1 MHPAELNLTTQVIGH
16 QYCFFVT
23 LPRGSQTGQPT
34 RDVSSAL
41 VDELDQVTHGLV
53 SLHDKSGHASDAEKA
68 TGCFQWLA
76 AEPSLGSER
85 DVAHPAITSAIAMLR
100 LEASSDERV
109 REIEHKL
116 RTTLAA
122 YGATLE
128 VIGGVQR
135 PRSYTSYAMTQ
146 YAYAPALQPH
156 PASAHPFG
164 VVTPMNKTPDWW
176 AMDWI
181 KRESF
186 FLPRYDAEDK
196 MTVRGHTLASAEA
209 IATVV
214 RRLVHAPG
222 GYSQSGR
229 YDFVGYFE
237 FAGDNAPAF
246 RRVMAALRDRAD
258 NPEWKYVRE
267 GPEWWG
273 RRVAT
278 AAGAF
283 R

>member
-1 MHPAELNLTTQVIGH
+1 MHPGQLNLTTQVIGH
-16 QYCFFVT
+16 QYCLFLT
-23 LPRGSQTGQPT
+23 LPSAARA
-34 RDVSSAL
+34 SSSFHDAL
-41 VDELDQVTHGLV
+41 DRATDGMVGL
-53 SLHDKSGHASDAEKA
+53 HMKAGHASDAEKA
-68 TGCFQWLA
+68 AGCFQWLR

-85 DVAHPAITSAIAMLR
+85 DLRDAAISGANALLR
-100 LEASSDERV
+100 IEASSDDRV
-109 REIEHKL
+109 RAVEGKL
-116 RTTLAA
+116 RTIVAA
-122 YGATLE
+122 HGGTLE

-135 PRSYTSYAMTQ
+135 PRSYTSHAMTQ
-146 YAYAPALQPH
+146 YAYAPALVPH

-164 VVTPMNKTPDWW
+164 VVTPMNKTPEWW

-209 IATVV
+209 ISTVV

-222 GYSQSGR
+222 GYGQPGQ

-237 FAGDNAPAF
+237 FADENAPAF
-246 RRVMAALRDRAD
+246 RRVMAALRDRVD

-273 RRVAT
+273 RRVEN

-283 R
+283 VP